1 MKEWRILL
9 SLEYEWRVIRVF
21 RKLINWLVKRRMKLS
36 SPILCSINRRLD
48 HQMVKL
54 AFHQRLYE
62 SLSGQIIMY
71 YKHDEI

>member
-9 SLEYEWRVIRVF
+9 LLEYEWRVIRIF

-36 SPILCSINRRLD
+36 SPILCSINRGLD

-54 AFHQRLYE
+54 AVNQRLYE